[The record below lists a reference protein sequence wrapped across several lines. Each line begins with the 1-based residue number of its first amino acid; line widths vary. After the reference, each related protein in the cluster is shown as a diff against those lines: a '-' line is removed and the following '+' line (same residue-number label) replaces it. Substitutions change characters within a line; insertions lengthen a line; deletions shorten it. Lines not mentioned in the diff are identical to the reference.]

1 MFEVKIGGLMFGFDT
16 FSGYLGHILW
26 VLFDFTGNYGM
37 AVIIFTFIVNILTL
51 PIVIK
56 TNHKMGSNE
65 KFEAKKEDLKKKFG
79 NDPQKFNQECMELA
93 QREGINPLKGSMIPM
108 ILTIIIFSLIY
119 STVQKPLSSVLH
131 FSKEQ
136 VSQSTSVLTEEQ
148 KKQKGSD
155 QLDLIRSFQN
165 IKGQLS
171 MFNAEELDKI
181 SRLSKG
187 FNFLGI
193 NLLDIPRYS
202 PFNNMIW
209 MLPIL
214 GFFISAVSRNILQRT
229 SGITIE
235 TKGLAKYGVY
245 FFSFFQA
252 WIISR
257 VFAVLGL
264 YLIVNNIMGTVNS
277 IIVDRF
283 FSFHMMR
290 AKKELKRFN
299 KLMND

>member
-1 MFEVKIGGLMFGFDT
+1 MLGFDV

-26 VLFDFTGNYGM
+26 ILFDFTGNYGL

-65 KFEAKKEDLKKKFG
+65 KFEAKKEELKNKFG
-79 NDPQKFNQECMELA
+79 NDPQKFNQECISLA
-93 QREGINPLKGSMIPM
+93 QKEGVSPLKGSMLPM
-108 ILTIIIFSLIY
+108 ILTIIILSLIY
-119 STVQKPLSSVLH
+119 STVQKPLSSVLN
-131 FSKEQ
+131 FSKEK
-136 VSQSTSVLTEEQ
+136 VLQSTSILTEDQ

-155 QLDLIRSFQN
+155 QLDLIRSFQD
-165 IKGQLS
+165 IKDKLS
-171 MFNAEELDKI
+171 MFDEKELDKI

-187 FNFLGI
+187 FNFLGV
-193 NLLDIPRYS
+193 NLLNIPKYS
-202 PFNNMIW
+202 PFNDMIW
-209 MLPIL
+209 SLPVL
-214 GFFISAVSRNILQRT
+214 GFFISAISRYVLQRT

-235 TKGLAKYGVY
+235 AKGVAKYGVY
-245 FFSFFQA
+245 LSSLFQA

-264 YLIVNNIMGTVNS
+264 YLIVNNIMATISS

-283 FSFHMMR
+283 FSFHMVR
-290 AKKELKRFN
+290 AKKEWKRFN
-299 KLMND
+299 ELVNDEN

>member
-1 MFEVKIGGLMFGFDT
+1 M

-26 VLFDFTGNYGM
+26 SLFDFTGNYGT

-65 KFEAKKEDLKKKFG
+65 KFEAKKEDLKNKFG
-79 NDPQKFNQECMELA
+79 NDPQRFNQECMDLA
-93 QREGINPLKGSMIPM
+93 QKEGINPLKGSMLPM
-108 ILTIIIFSLIY
+108 FLTIIIFSLIY
-119 STVQKPLSSVLH
+119 STVQRPLSSVLH

-155 QLDLIRSFQN
+155 QLDLIRSFQDV
-165 IKGQLS
+165 KGKLS
-171 MFNAEELDKI
+171 MFNEEELNRI

-193 NLLDIPRYS
+193 NLLDIPKYS
-202 PFNNMIW
+202 SFNNLIW
-209 MLPIL
+209 IFPIL
-214 GFFISAVSRNILQRT
+214 GFLISAISRYVLQRT
-229 SGITIE
+229 SGIVIE
-235 TKGLAKYGVY
+235 SKGLAKYGVY

-252 WIISR
+252 WIIYR

-264 YLIVNNIMGTVNS
+264 YIIINNIMGTINS
-277 IIVDRF
+277 IVVDRF

-290 AKKELKRFN
+290 AKREFKRFN
-299 KLMND
+299 QLMNDN

>member
-1 MFEVKIGGLMFGFDT
+1 MFGFDLL
-16 FSGYLGHILW
+16 SGYLGNILW
-26 VLFDFTGNYGM
+26 ILFDFTGNYGL

-65 KFEAKKEDLKKKFG
+65 KFEAKKEELKKKFG
-79 NDPQKFNQECMELA
+79 NDPQKFNQECMDLA
-93 QREGINPLKGSMIPM
+93 QREGINPLKGSMLPM
-108 ILTIIIFSLIY
+108 FLTIIIFSLIY
-119 STVQKPLSSVLH
+119 STVQKPLSSVLR

-136 VSQSTSVLTEEQ
+136 VSQSTSVLTEDQ

-155 QLDLIRSFQN
+155 QLDLVRSFQDVKN
-165 IKGQLS
+165 KLS
-171 MFNAEELDKI
+171 MFNEEELDKI

-193 NLLDIPRYS
+193 NLLNIPKYS
-202 PFNNMIW
+202 SFIDMIW
-209 MLPIL
+209 ILPIL
-214 GFFISAVSRNILQRT
+214 GFFVSAISRYILQKT

-235 TKGLAKYGVY
+235 TKGFGKYGVY
-245 FFSFFQA
+245 FFSLFQA

-264 YLIVNNIMGTVNS
+264 YLIVNNIMGTINS

-283 FSFHMMR
+283 FSFHMIR

-299 KLMND
+299 DLMNDKS